1 MADSNDEDLD
11 GVAGDGGSA
20 DPYSVALD
28 QLLLAAKQGTMSVSS
43 ATKASTEVSI
53 VQAVTDF
60 TQGVA
65 KNAADHVKKQG
76 GKLGQG

>member
-11 GVAGDGGSA
+11 GVAGGGGSPI
-20 DPYSVALD
+20 PYSVALD
-28 QLLLAAKQGTMSVSS
+28 QLLLAANQGTMSISS

-53 VQAVTDF
+53 AQAVTDF
-60 TQGVA
+60 TQGIA
-65 KNAADHVKKQG
+65 KNAADHVKRQG